1 MTVGRNLDHQTI
13 YDIRTEMHNQ
23 AGDAVML
30 DDGFFT
36 LENIGGAPVL
46 YFDAPVKPATADGL
60 FPHRLKPGA
69 SVPVALNAQGSLFVF
84 TIFPS
89 STIAVTNAE

>member
-13 YDIRTEMHNQ
+13 YDVRTEMHNQ
-23 AGDAVML
+23 AGSAVML
-30 DDGFFT
+30 DDGPYT

-46 YFDAPVKPATADGL
+46 YFDAPMKPANVDGL
-60 FPHRLKPGA
+60 FPHRLRPGA
-69 SVPVALNAQGSLFVF
+69 SMPVALNAQGSLFVF

-89 STIAVTNAE
+89 SAVAVTAAE